1 MALVYDRH
9 LAYDFFLQTSLWMLP
24 SFALVTL
31 HIGMLRDRDGFR
43 LSAIN
48 LPTALTLL
56 RITLIPGIA
65 LFLLERHFGLAFV
78 AFALA
83 SLTDVVDGW
92 LARRLNQTTRLGAV
106 LDPIVDIVFNLAIFA
121 SLAAA
126 GLLPAWVFVIAAVR
140 YGVLIVGGIY
150 LYVFVGPLR
159 IHPTAFGRLTG
170 VIMAMLIGLHTLLLA
185 RNGALAQVLAP
196 LTETALGVLLG
207 ATVAQV
213 LALGWYN
220 LKVMSGKAANVGR
233 VVGDV
238 RWSAP

>member
-1 MALVYDRH
+1 
-9 LAYDFFLQTSLWMLP
+9 
-24 SFALVTL
+24 
-31 HIGMLRDRDGFR
+31 LR
-43 LSAIN
+43 
-48 LPTALTLL
+48 
-56 RITLIPGIA
+56 
-65 LFLLERHFGLAFV
+65 FGLAFA

-83 SLTDVVDGW
+83 ALTDVADGW
-92 LARRLNQTTRLGAV
+92 VARRLRQTTRLGAV
-106 LDPIVDIVFNLAIFA
+106 LDPIVDIVFNLAIIA

-126 GLLPAWVFVIAAVR
+126 QLLPAWVFVLAAVR

-170 VIMAMLIGLHTLLLA
+170 VIMATLIGLHTLLLA
-185 RNGALAQVLAP
+185 RNGALALVLAP

-220 LKVMSGKAANVGR
+220 LKVMSGKAAQVGR